1 MKRTL
6 LSAIAVFTLV
16 SMATAQVDLVN
27 KASENATD
35 AAKQGFQFTNLI
47 DLSTTPVENQGAS
60 GTCWS
65 YSANSFLESEMIKN
79 GQAPI
84 HLSKIYTVRQA
95 YMEKANAYVAMQGGL
110 SWGDGGEGH
119 DVINMYAKYGTLPES
134 VYTGLVNGK
143 KINNFKGMQAK
154 LKAILD
160 SVVAIKGQIDP
171 AAWRAEFQKVLDDSL
186 GVVPASFQ
194 YNGKTYTPETFAK
207 EVAHLDADNYVEFIS
222 QTTTPYYEKA
232 MMMASDNWAY
242 QWDYNIKPT
251 DMTDIID
258 NALKNGYTVGWG
270 TDVSEA
276 YFSWPNGVAFVPK
289 NALELQDKKLN
300 LAQKNAIYNGDRT
313 EMEITPELRQKGLE
327 DYTTTDDHGMH
338 IVGLAKNQDGKEFY
352 IVKNS
357 WGTKNDYKGF
367 LYVSKAYV
375 QYKTTSLLVNKKAVP
390 KALAKKMSL

>member
-6 LSAIAVFTLV
+6 LSAFAVLVTV
-16 SMATAQVDLVN
+16 SMATAQVNLVK

-35 AAKQGFQFTNLI
+35 AAKQGFNFTNVI
-47 DLSTTPVENQGAS
+47 DLSTTPVENQGSS

-84 HLSKIYTVRQA
+84 HLSKIYTVRNA
-95 YMEKANAYVAMQGGL
+95 YMEKAEAYVLMKGGL

-134 VYTGLVNGK
+134 DYTGLVNGK
-143 KINNFKGMQAK
+143 QINHFGPMQKK
-154 LKAILD
+154 LKALLD
-160 SVVAIKGQIDP
+160 SVVAAKGQIDP
-171 AAWRAEFQKVLDDSL
+171 AAWRAEFKKILDDSL
-186 GVVPASFQ
+186 GVVPSSFQ

-207 EVAHLDADNYVEFIS
+207 DIAHLDADNYIEFIS
-222 QTTTPYYEKA
+222 QTSTPYYKKA

-242 QWDYNIKPT
+242 QWDYNVTPT
-251 DMTDIID
+251 DMTDVID

-270 TDVSEA
+270 ADVSEP

-289 NALELQDKKLN
+289 NAEELEGKKLTRDEK
-300 LAQKNAIYNGDRT
+300 AAIYNGDRT
-313 EMEITPELRQKGLE
+313 ELVITPELRQQGLE

-338 IVGLAKNQDGKEFY
+338 IVGMAKDQDGKEFY

-375 QYKTTSLLVNKKAVP
+375 QYKTTSLLVNKKGVP
-390 KALAKKMSL
+390 KSLARKINM

>member
-6 LSAIAVFTLV
+6 LSAFAVLVTV
-16 SMATAQVDLVN
+16 SMATAQVNLVK

-35 AAKQGFQFTNLI
+35 AAKQGFNFTNVI
-47 DLSTTPVENQGAS
+47 DLSTTPVENQGSS

-84 HLSKIYTVRQA
+84 HLSKIYTVRNA
-95 YMEKANAYVAMQGGL
+95 YMEKAEAYVLMKGGL

-134 VYTGLVNGK
+134 DYTGLVNGK
-143 KINNFKGMQAK
+143 QINHFGPMQKK
-154 LKAILD
+154 LKALLD
-160 SVVAIKGQIDP
+160 SVVAAKGQIDP
-171 AAWRAEFQKVLDDSL
+171 AAWRAEFKKILDDSL
-186 GVVPASFQ
+186 GVVPSSFQ

-207 EVAHLDADNYVEFIS
+207 DIAHLDADNYIEFIS
-222 QTTTPYYEKA
+222 QTSTPYYKKA

-242 QWDYNIKPT
+242 QWDYNVTPT
-251 DMTDIID
+251 DMTDVID

-270 TDVSEA
+270 ADVSEP

-289 NALELQDKKLN
+289 NAEELEGKKLTRDEK
-300 LAQKNAIYNGDRT
+300 AAIYNGDRT
-313 EMEITPELRQKGLE
+313 ELVITPELRQQGLE

-338 IVGLAKNQDGKEFY
+338 IVGMAKDQDGKEFY

-390 KALAKKMSL
+390 KSLARKINM

>member
-6 LSAIAVFTLV
+6 LSAFAVLVTV
-16 SMATAQVDLVN
+16 SMATAQVNLVK

-35 AAKQGFQFTNLI
+35 AAKQGFQFTNVI
-47 DLSTTPVENQGAS
+47 DLSTTPVENQGSS

-79 GQAPI
+79 GQAPV
-84 HLSKIYTVRQA
+84 HLSKIYTVRNA
-95 YMEKANAYVAMQGGL
+95 YMEKAEAYVLMQGGL

-134 VYTGLVNGK
+134 DYTGLVNGK
-143 KINNFKGMQAK
+143 QINQFGPMQKK
-154 LKAILD
+154 LKALLD
-160 SVVAIKGQIDP
+160 SVVATKGQIDP
-171 AAWRAEFQKVLDDSL
+171 AAWRAEFKKILDDSL
-186 GVVPASFQ
+186 GAVPASFQ
-194 YNGKTYTPETFAK
+194 YKGKTYTPETFAK
-207 EVAHLDADNYVEFIS
+207 EVAHLDADNYIEFIS
-222 QTTTPYYEKA
+222 QTSTPYYKKA
-232 MMMASDNWAY
+232 MMMASDNWAF
-242 QWDYNIKPT
+242 QWDYNITPT
-251 DMTDIID
+251 DMTDVID

-270 TDVSEA
+270 ADVSEP

-289 NALELQDKKLN
+289 NAEELEGKKLTRDE
-300 LAQKNAIYNGDRT
+300 KSAIYNGDRT
-313 EMEITPELRQKGLE
+313 ELVITPENRQQGLE

-338 IVGLAKNQDGKEFY
+338 IVGMAKDQDGKEFY

-375 QYKTTSLLVNKKAVP
+375 QYKTTSLLVNKKSVP
-390 KALAKKMSL
+390 KNLAKKISM